1 MPPNIPSGEFLKT
14 LTGFPEGDDNS
25 YPWSTRLPRGGD
37 QFLQDLQAEW
47 GLPNKSVT
55 LRNVVLIL
63 YTYIDKLNIDLGK
76 DLKDRLYWLRTK
88 KEKEERDR
96 MRGEIYKTLIDAK
109 NEDYP
114 PLKARLELAAQ
125 KMAKRFGLPWPPPE
139 MSITEYDAEANYL
152 LDRLMRIAQ
161 KHETNEVTLRELVR
175 HSVFDAETAREVLK
189 KLEEHQC
196 ISTREEARSGLPT
209 LVITLPAFSFDEEQV
224 S

>member
-1 MPPNIPSGEFLKT
+1 MPTIPSSEFLRT
-14 LTGFPEGDDNS
+14 LTNFPEGDDNS

-55 LRNVVLIL
+55 LRNVVLVL
-63 YTYIDKLNIDLGK
+63 YTYIDKLNIDLGE

-96 MRGEIYKTLIDAK
+96 IRSEIYKTLIDAK

-114 PLKARLELAAQ
+114 PLKARLRLSAK
-125 KMAKRFGLPWPPPE
+125 KMSKRFGLPWPPPE

-152 LDRLMRIAQ
+152 LDRLMKIAQ

-175 HSVFDAETAREVLK
+175 HSVFDTETAREVLK

-196 ISTREEARSGLPT
+196 VSTREEARSGLPT
-209 LVITLPAFSFDEEQV
+209 LVIILPVFSFDEEQV

>member
-1 MPPNIPSGEFLKT
+1 MPNIPSGEFLKT
-14 LTGFPEGDDNS
+14 LIGFPEGDENS

-37 QFLQDLQAEW
+37 QFLHDLQAEW
-47 GLPNKSVT
+47 GLLNKSAT
-55 LRNVVLIL
+55 LRTVVLIL
-63 YTYIDKLNIDLGK
+63 YTYMDKLNIDLGE

-161 KHETNEVTLRELVR
+161 KHGTNEVTLRQLVR
-175 HSVFDAETAREVLK
+175 HSMFNAENAREALK

-196 ISTREEARSGLPT
+196 ISTREEARSGLST
-209 LVITLPAFSFDEEQV
+209 LVIVLPAFSFDEEQV